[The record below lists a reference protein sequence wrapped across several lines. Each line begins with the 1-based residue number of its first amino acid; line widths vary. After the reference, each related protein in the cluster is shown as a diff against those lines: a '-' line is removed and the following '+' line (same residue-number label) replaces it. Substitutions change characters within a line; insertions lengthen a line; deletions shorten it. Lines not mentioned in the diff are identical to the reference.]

1 MIAAYS
7 DVQRKRIP
15 NLLIVVIFIHGI
27 ITSYMGLGLTGSID
41 RVLCLFCILLILYPL
56 YMSGS
61 LGSGDV
67 KLYALLPLYYPR
79 ERLLIIYLLVFFA
92 AAILCLVYLLFFPE
106 NRRQIRQFYDYLK
119 FQLFGYNFNQGG
131 IPKLQLGR
139 IPMALPMAV
148 GILISIVFDNM
159 GIVEFY

>member
-1 MIAAYS
+1 M
-7 DVQRKRIP
+7 
-15 NLLIVVIFIHGI
+15 
-27 ITSYMGLGLTGSID
+27 
-41 RVLCLFCILLILYPL
+41 LILYPVNPLSSL
-56 YMSGS
+56 YERF
-61 LGSGDV
+61 LRIRRR
-67 KLYALLPLYYPR
+67 KALCIAAFVLSEGKAAYH
-79 ERLLIIYLLVFFA
+79 ISIGFFA

-106 NRRQIRQFYDYLK
+106 NRRQIRQFYDYLI